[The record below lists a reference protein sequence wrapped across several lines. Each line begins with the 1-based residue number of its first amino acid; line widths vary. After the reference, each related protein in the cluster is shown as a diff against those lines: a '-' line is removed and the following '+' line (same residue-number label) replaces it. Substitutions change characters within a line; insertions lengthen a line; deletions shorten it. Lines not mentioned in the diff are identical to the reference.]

1 MMTNHNAPD
10 GDLAAALAFVHRLAR
25 LDVGDLEVVGRRWR
39 AAVTDDATAWFTAE
53 GAVGQAM
60 RETRRQ
66 AAQEVVIED
75 LTDVVR
81 RGGWWRLDHLA
92 GAGAQGLTEAGVQY
106 AATLAAIALLVRDV
120 VPAADVEL
128 IYGPFASLIPLA
140 EVDHA
145 VGRDTGGR
153 DKERVPQ
160 RE

>member
-1 MMTNHNAPD
+1 
-10 GDLAAALAFVHRLAR
+10 
-25 LDVGDLEVVGRRWR
+25 
-39 AAVTDDATAWFTAE
+39 
-53 GAVGQAM
+53 
-60 RETRRQ
+60 
-66 AAQEVVIED
+66 
-75 LTDVVR
+75 
-81 RGGWWRLDHLA
+81 
-92 GAGAQGLTEAGVQY
+92 LTEAGVQY